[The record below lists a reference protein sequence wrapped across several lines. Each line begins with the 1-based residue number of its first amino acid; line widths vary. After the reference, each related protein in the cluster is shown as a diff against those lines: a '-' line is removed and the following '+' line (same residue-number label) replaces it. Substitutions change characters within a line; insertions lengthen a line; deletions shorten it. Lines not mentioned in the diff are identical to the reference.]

1 MKKILRLVTTSVLTL
16 TLVAC
21 GEASTSSSTN
31 STSSS
36 VTTTSGFTDVTSV
49 TLSAAS
55 DGLTQVV
62 GSLKTVVV
70 TAALNAGT
78 NPTTPVVWTVN
89 GVESKQTGRVFEFT
103 PTTVGTFN
111 IQAKVGTT
119 VSNLVPVSVTSTSV
133 SSLVVITDVEFDDTD
148 TLFIDATPGSTI
160 SISGKTILPSSFYDL
175 TEKVYVVN
183 VKEAFKDGDSAVL
196 TVVREG
202 LTQATRTITYDTR
215 KIEVNN
221 ATFNGDSDEIELAT
235 DGAYEVVR
243 PHILS
248 STGGLNAASYPVVLD
263 LKSTSLNTTALVNY
277 RLERLSAPTGAAAF
291 VADIGQT
298 TISSGNAGDKEIR
311 FNVTRT
317 TPVGDYVFKLTLGAV
332 SQEFTV
338 RVLDTTPTLE
348 LVDDVITLQLGTKV
362 ENTVSNAATEIEEV
376 DGVFEITK
384 DYLPTQFKQFSF
396 SFNAENINVPTNLLG
411 TATAP
416 INTNPNQILVSV
428 VAPDGIPSMRV
439 TTASPFS
446 QSPLPNPQSFRNVL
460 SDFTVTQKLD
470 ASTAVGDY
478 VYTVR
483 VLQLGTEIH
492 RETLTVRVKAPTP
505 SMTVVGT
512 VTDPDG
518 RVWEEALSGVLDVI
532 DFDPELKYVGIA
544 SGTAPEDDEE
554 YTYWLDLTPTSPA
567 TAYVLKEY
575 DDDAV
580 DWVAVT
586 GYTPV
591 DDDLFIDTE
600 NLKIYEF
607 DDAEDEQFVD
617 ITNEFVYSG
626 LDAGF
631 EFILTDD
638 TDLEV
643 LDNQI
648 LKFNAFDLSLELVEN
663 EPYFINSFNGEI
675 FESPSGDFVTTNK
688 YFSGFIPRV
697 SLIGTIVEYTND
709 TNPAND
715 DAGTP
720 DQVRLAEFTDG
731 IYTLQTYVDDAWT
744 NTSAADGTLF
754 AVADGLEFDLFVL
767 DSSLTEK
774 WTSFAGKYH
783 AILVQDDDDLD
794 LLTLTGTSGGA
805 YDVTTVDYETIA
817 SLFTGESINTG
828 FSTLSTFKQTQTNL
842 RLLENPYSMTTY
854 ATEEYLSS
862 ANFGGKFMVY
872 KSKPVTTTLSEVNG
886 AYVVE
891 KPLRSGLDGLTVNFT
906 ATLSNYQSPISL
918 TAAPDLSFAGQN
930 TNGIEGSTPRL
941 LIDFVKTYSGPATLA
956 AALGNVTDELIAV
969 TTNSDR
975 NGFATQTNRIT
986 GSSSD
991 DFTKFMGTGS
1001 TVNLG
1006 KLFELPVSFNSTN
1019 GNYTFGLQ
1027 VGEFT
1032 ETIVVTVV
1040 SPTAELEIDVLD
1052 LTNDEALTATN
1063 GVYQVTLNEL
1073 EGDVTIAFDVTVL
1086 NARPSEIDT
1095 TYDDTGYVLTRDF
1108 NGDWNDVRTNV
1119 ATSTNL
1125 PGNDGHLYFSP
1136 TVSGG
1141 LVQIMQG
1148 VQPNTHAT
1156 SLVLDEPG
1164 EYSFKLVV
1172 GNAVKEFTIEVLPLP
1187 TLELV
1192 DIYVND
1198 VENEDEQVAL
1208 SDPQPIV
1215 FGTHVVPF
1223 DVTTLFIDVEAEN
1236 IPSTTYFKVVAGEGT
1251 LSGAGSA
1258 PVGASDSAAEKKEAT
1273 LAFEDDIARV
1283 EFEVPESAEFGVNYA
1298 TVYLYNSAFE
1308 AIGYFVFSY
1317 ALVYDH
1323 NETEYSTFINASSF
1337 NLWAENWNRINDG
1350 EYFTDFVGGDV
1361 ELAAY
1366 LYDTGAMGYISAIG
1380 NYEESGIGVFED
1392 LVDITDTVNSGPE
1405 ELRDAIILTATDAND
1420 SPIAPT
1426 LFNPLSIYL
1435 SVSGEVNVYTS
1446 SFINEM
1452 LEDVI
1457 NESIGDNQDFVI
1469 DNVYFDYSLDAGFSV
1484 LAIAEGTL
1492 AQKLT
1497 EASVYQVSTIVLELT
1512 LTDSN
1517 NNTRVLFVSITETLA
1532 GELDLEE

>member
-31 STSSS
+31 STTSSS
-36 VTTTSGFTDVTSV
+36 VATSTSAFANVTSV

-215 KIEVNN
+215 KIEVNK

-317 TPVGDYVFKLTLGAV
+317 TPVGNYVFKLTLGAV

-348 LVDDVITLQLGTKV
+348 LVDDVITLQLGTKA

-376 DGVFEITK
+376 GGVFEITK

-532 DFDPELKYVGIA
+532 DFSTDLKYVGIA

-554 YTYWLDLTPTSPA
+554 YNYWLDLTPTSPA
-567 TAYVLKEY
+567 TAYVIKEY
-575 DDDAV
+575 VAEEWVVV
-580 DWVAVT
+580 D
-586 GYTPV
+586 GYTPAN
-591 DDDLFIDTE
+591 DDLFIDLE

-607 DDAEDEQFVD
+607 DATEDEEFVD
-617 ITNEFVYSG
+617 TTNEFVFVG

-631 EFILTDD
+631 EFVLTDD
-638 TDLEV
+638 ATLEV

-675 FESPSGDFVTTNK
+675 FELSSGDFVTTTK

-697 SLIGTIVEYTND
+697 SLIGTIVDYTND

-715 DAGTP
+715 DAGTD

-754 AVADGLEFDLFVL
+754 AVADGAEYDLFVL
-767 DSSLTEK
+767 NSSLTEK

-805 YDVTTVDYETIA
+805 YDVTTDDYATTA
-817 SLFTGESINTG
+817 LLFTGESINTG
-828 FSTLSTFKQTQTNL
+828 FSTLSTFKGTEANL

-872 KSKPVTTTLSEVNG
+872 KNKPVTTTLSVVNG

-930 TNGIEGSTPRL
+930 ANGLGTSTPRL

-975 NGFATQTNRIT
+975 NGIATQTNRIT
-986 GSSSD
+986 GSSSE
-991 DFTKFMGTGS
+991 DFNKFMGTGS

-1006 KLFELPVSFNSTN
+1006 KLFELPVSFSSTN

-1040 SPTAELEIDVLD
+1040 NPTAELEVDVLD

-1086 NARPSEIDT
+1086 NARPST
-1095 TYDDTGYVLTRDF
+1095 SKATYTDTGYVLTRDF

-1215 FGTHVVPF
+1215 FETHVVPL

-1258 PVGASDSAAEKKEAT
+1258 PVSASSTAAQKKAAT

-1283 EFEVPESAEFGVNYA
+1283 EFEVPESAEFGLNYA

-1323 NETEYSTFINASSF
+1323 NETEYSTSIRR
-1337 NLWAENWNRINDG
+1337 NL
-1350 EYFTDFVGGDV
+1350 F
-1361 ELAAY
+1361 ELAVVTSGLENETA
-1366 LYDTGAMGYISAIG
+1366 LNTAIS
-1380 NYEESGIGVFED
+1380 
-1392 LVDITDTVNSGPE
+1392 TMW
-1405 ELRDAIILTATDAND
+1405 DAAFD
-1420 SPIAPT
+1420 SETNT
-1426 LFNPLSIYL
+1426 L
-1435 SVSGEVNVYTS
+1435 
-1446 SFINEM
+1446 
-1452 LEDVI
+1452 D
-1457 NESIGDNQDFVI
+1457 
-1469 DNVYFDYSLDAGFSV
+1469 
-1484 LAIAEGTL
+1484 
-1492 AQKLT
+1492 
-1497 EASVYQVSTIVLELT
+1497 VSTITQAYVDQMNTAIAGGTIESVTIPIKLIVPTGKTFASAQVSFNTAQDVEEDGTYGSYSSTSSIQLLENWDDSLILFANSNQAYGWERESGKVT
-1512 LTDSN
+1512 YAYRVTWTDS
-1517 NNTRVLFVSITETLA
+1517 TSTVYYLTFEDA
-1532 GELDLEE
+1532 DLDE